1 MTVQLTAPR
10 KAVRFTLMTSKTT
23 TMLTDNNTNSWTG
36 TLPETGDY
44 IILVEGNG
52 TKGSTYSITISIK

>member
-1 MTVQLTAPR
+1 
-10 KAVRFTLMTSKTT
+10 MTSKTT

-44 IILVEGNG
+44 IILVEGNA
-52 TKGSTYSITISIK
+52 KGSTYSITISIK

>member
-10 KAVRFTLMTSKTT
+10 KSVKFMVMTSKTT
-23 TMLTDNNTNSWTG
+23 QLLAGNTRSWTG

-44 IILVEGNG
+44 HIVVDADE
-52 TKGSTYSITISIK
+52 KPSTYTMTVTIK